1 MLYMFTIAHMEHVIP
16 IYTQTPGTYNF
27 ILIMVVKASVSTS
40 KFHVFDMGYSLHLK
54 HKNCIDADTWVLYSG
69 LVATLIQ

>member
-1 MLYMFTIAHMEHVIP
+1 
-16 IYTQTPGTYNF
+16 
-27 ILIMVVKASVSTS
+27 MVVKASVSTS